1 MATTRSCDICGST
14 SDVQRYSMQHKQR
27 VAASGNTNHVVDSK
41 SSLSMGGID
50 LCFSDWARIAQPR
63 QKQYIAGIT
72 TCDICLE
79 DRDDTLR
86 LTLKQSQR
94 IEGKVRDKGRG
105 SIVLCLDDWRMT
117 GLPTMRSKP
126 DTQTDPERVFT
137 LNAERYRK
145 E

>member
-1 MATTRSCDICGST
+1 MSIIRACDICAST
-14 SDVQRYSMQHKQR
+14 SDVGRYSMQHKQR
-27 VAASGNTNHVVDSK
+27 VNAAATDHVTHSN

-63 QKQYIAGIT
+63 QQQYIAGIT
-72 TCDICLE
+72 TCDICGE

-94 IEGKVRDKGRG
+94 IDGRVRDKGRG
-105 SIVLCLDDWRMT
+105 SIVLCLDDWRQI
-117 GLPTMRSKP
+117 GLPTMRSKH
-126 DTQTDPERVFT
+126 DSQTDPERIFQ